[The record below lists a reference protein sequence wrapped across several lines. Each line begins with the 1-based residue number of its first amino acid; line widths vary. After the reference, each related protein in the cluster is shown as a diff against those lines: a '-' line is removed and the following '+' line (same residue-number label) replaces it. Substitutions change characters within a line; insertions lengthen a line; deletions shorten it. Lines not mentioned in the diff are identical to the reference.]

1 MLIILAKNVYF
12 LYGSRF
18 FTGFCGGAMFVV
30 IPLTVTEIAE
40 DRLYKS
46 TSNSIYSQKILMK
59 FRCFAF
65 RRVRGTLNTI
75 LVVATSGGTLI
86 GLLAGHFIGYAAAPR
101 IFLLFPVLFIVLC
114 SFLPETPY
122 YLMKVNRMEVCTRSL
137 NSLLGVIFPGPSSIF
152 ANISMKYNHK
162 AKHKLLLITSS
173 TL

>member
-1 MLIILAKNVYF
+1 
-12 LYGSRF
+12 
-18 FTGFCGGAMFVV
+18 MFVV

-162 AKHKLLLITSS
+162 AKHKLLSITSS